1 MDIQLTIERTN
12 RELEHLHASLH
23 AALATPVT
31 PGDRILNTRGT
42 VLARGVLHLGV
53 PAWELNFEDATD
65 SSLEG

>member
-23 AALATPVT
+23 AALATPVA
-31 PGDRILNTRGT
+31 PGDRIVNTRGA

-53 PAWELNFEDATD
+53 PAWVLTFEDVAD
-65 SSLEG
+65 ASLEG